1 MTSLTMSSLIKEASC
16 SQPAS
21 LSRAGLALAQWQ
33 FSYSISEELGDVRR
47 RNGLFQKVDV
57 IVLNIIQ
64 RAVVGDGHG
73 CDRGVLVGH
82 RSSGIARFGT
92 SQTDGIGPLSQE
104 VSQVLR

>member
-1 MTSLTMSSLIKEASC
+1 MSSLIKEASC